1 MSTVLSVDELASLV
15 ASVFER
21 HGVSPENAR
30 IVAGVV
36 AAAER
41 DGSRS
46 HGLFRQP
53 GYVSTLKSGW
63 LDGHAVPVV
72 TDAAP
77 GLVAVDA
84 ANGFAQPALAAGA
97 PMLREKA
104 RTQGIA
110 ALAIRNSHHF
120 AALWPDVEP
129 FAEEGFL
136 ALAFVNA
143 RSRVAPWGARK
154 KFFGTNPMAF
164 ACPRPGGPPLVWDQA
179 SSVVAQGEVL
189 LAATQGHEL
198 AEGIGLDSAG
208 NPTTD
213 PKAVLEGGAM
223 LPFGGHTGS
232 AIAFLVE
239 ILSAAL
245 TGGRFG
251 YEDKSAAFPGA
262 LTTNAGE
269 CVILIDPSRTGG
281 DDVGARL
288 GGLFENLA
296 ATGVERLPGDTRH
309 AHRRKSLQEGIAIPD
324 VTYAVVQRLLKAGRG
339 GKTDDP
345 FRTFSEWNS
354 DADTKGYGKL

>member
-1 MSTVLSVDELASLV
+1 MSTVVTVDQLTALV

-21 HGVSPENAR
+21 YGVSPENAR

-46 HGLFRQP
+46 HGLFRLP

-63 LDGHAVPVV
+63 IDGRAVAVV
-72 TDAAP
+72 TDSAP

-84 ANGFAQPALAAGA
+84 ANGFAQPALAAGT
-97 PMLREKA
+97 PMLREKV

-110 ALAIRNSHHF
+110 AIAIRNSHHF

-129 FAEEGFL
+129 FAEEGFF
-136 ALAFVNA
+136 ALAVVNA

-164 ACPRPGGPPLVWDQA
+164 ACPRPGAPPLVWDQA

-189 LAATQGHEL
+189 LAATQGHEIG
-198 AEGIGLDSAG
+198 EGIGLDSAG

-213 PKAVLEGGAM
+213 PRAVLDGAM
-223 LPFGGHTGS
+223 LPFGGHKGS
-232 AIAFLVE
+232 AIAFMVE
-239 ILSAAL
+239 ILAAAL

-251 YEDKSAAFPGA
+251 YEDRSAAFPGA

-269 CVILIDPSRTGG
+269 CVILIDPTRTGG
-281 DDVGARL
+281 GEVGARL
-288 GGLFENLA
+288 TGLFENLA
-296 ATGVERLPGDTRH
+296 AAGAERLPGDTRY
-309 AHRRKSLQEGIAIPD
+309 ARRRKSLQEGIAIPD
-324 VTYAVVQRLLKAGRG
+324 DTYAMVQQFLKG
-339 GKTDDP
+339 
-345 FRTFSEWNS
+345 
-354 DADTKGYGKL
+354 

>member
-1 MSTVLSVDELASLV
+1 MSKVFTVDELAALV

-21 HGVSPENAR
+21 YGVSPENAR

-46 HGLFRQP
+46 HGLFRLP

-63 LDGHAVPVV
+63 IDGRAVPVV

-97 PMLREKA
+97 PMLRKKA

-189 LAATQGHEL
+189 LAATQGHAI

-213 PKAVLEGGAM
+213 PKAVLDGAM
-223 LPFGGHTGS
+223 LPFGGHKGS
-232 AIAFLVE
+232 AIAFMVE
-239 ILSAAL
+239 ILSAVL

-251 YEDKSAAFPGA
+251 YQDKSAAFPGA

-281 DDVGARL
+281 DDVGTRL
-288 GGLFENLA
+288 GELFENLV
-296 ATGVERLPGDTRH
+296 ATGVDRLPGDTRY
-309 AHRRKSLQEGIAIPD
+309 ARRRKSLQEGIAIPD
-324 VTYAVVQRLLKAGRG
+324 DTYAMVQKFLEEPRA
-339 GKTDDP
+339 
-345 FRTFSEWNS
+345 
-354 DADTKGYGKL
+354 